1 MQRTILA
8 GIAVVIGASAAT
20 GRPATY
26 AMTCAEAQA
35 LVANTGAIVMSTGQY
50 TYERFVAHRG
60 FCRHGVVTD
69 RVYVP
74 TLDSSQCW
82 VGYRCISR
90 PNLRLRRS
98 RH

>member
-1 MQRTILA
+1 MQRTLLA
-8 GIAVVIGASAAT
+8 AVALLIGASAAT

-35 LVANTGAIVMSTGQY
+35 LVASTGAIVMSTGQY

-60 FCRHGVVTD
+60 FCRHGEFAD

-74 TLDSSQCW
+74 TSDNPQCRI
-82 VGYRCISR
+82 GYHCILR
-90 PNLRLRRS
+90 PNLRRS
-98 RH
+98 RQ